1 VAGSLTLDL
10 GDGIRRTNFMKN
22 LQWKTALILVVTAL
36 SIFLFYPP
44 REKIK
49 LGLDLRGGIHLVM
62 KVNTDDAILA
72 VTDEVAGMLTQLLD
86 DESIAFASVERREPQ
101 RISVTGADINKDA
114 DFRRLVEGR
123 FPAWEARSL
132 GSGNWEL
139 TLRPSE
145 LAVMRAETVTQ
156 AIDTIRRRVDE
167 LGVAEPVIVPHS
179 DTGDQILIQLPG
191 FDDVARA
198 KALIRSTARLELRL
212 VRGAGLSEDQVLGGR
227 PQPPGTEILP
237 GADAGGNKT
246 YYLIDRTPVVTG
258 RDLKNARR
266 STDYATNTPNV
277 NFTLKPEAASRFRQ
291 VTGDNIGRP
300 LGIVLD
306 GQVVSAPTI
315 QNAIYDQ
322 GQITGNYTL
331 EEAQDL
337 AIKLRSGALPASL
350 EYLEERSVGP
360 SLGADA
366 IKSGIL
372 ASLVGLTA
380 VVVFVFVYYKLSGV
394 NAVVTLILNLLILL
408 GALAYFDATLTLPG
422 IAGVILTI
430 GMGVDSNVL
439 IFERIKEEV
448 RAGKTVRTAI
458 SASFSKV
465 FLTVFDSHLTSLI
478 AAAILFQFGTGPV
491 QGFAVTLSI
500 GLIANMFTSIFV
512 SRFLFDLIYRSQR
525 QVESL
530 SI

>member
-1 VAGSLTLDL
+1 
-10 GDGIRRTNFMKN
+10 MKKN
-22 LQWKTALILVVTAL
+22 LRWKAAVVLLVTGL
-36 SIFLFYPP
+36 SIWAFYPP
-44 REKIK
+44 QEKLK

-62 KVNTDDAILA
+62 KVKTEDAMVT
-72 VTDEVAGMLTQLLD
+72 VTDEVVGMLTELLD
-86 DESIAFASVERREPQ
+86 DESIAFASVERVEPQ
-101 RISVTGADINKDA
+101 RISVAGLDINKDA
-114 DFRRLVEGR
+114 AFRKLLETS

-139 TLRPSE
+139 TLKASE
-145 LAVMRAETVTQ
+145 VAVLRSETVVQ

-167 LGVAEPVIVPHS
+167 LGVAEAVIVPHG
-179 DTGDQILIQLPG
+179 DTGDQILVQIPG

-198 KALIRSTARLELRL
+198 KELIRSTARLELRM
-212 VRGAGLSEDQVLGGR
+212 VRAAGLSEDQVLGGR

-237 GADAGGNKT
+237 GSPDAAGDRL
-246 YYLIDRTPVVTG
+246 YYLVDRTPVVTG

-266 STDYATNTPNV
+266 SLDYETNTPNV
-277 NFTLKPEAASRFRQ
+277 SFTLKPEAAGRFQQ
-291 VTGDNIGRP
+291 VTRDNIGRQ

-306 GQVVSAPTI
+306 NQVVSAPVI
-315 QNAIYDQ
+315 QGAIYDQ
-322 GQITGNYTL
+322 GQISGNFTL

-350 EYLEERSVGP
+350 EYLEERTVGP

-366 IKSGIL
+366 IRSGIM
-372 ASLVGLTA
+372 ASLVGLAA
-380 VVVFVFVYYKLSGV
+380 VVGFVMVYYKLAGL
-394 NAVVTLILNLLILL
+394 NAIVALILNLLILL

-439 IFERIKEEV
+439 IFERIKEEM

-465 FLTVFDSHLTSLI
+465 FWTVFDSHLTSLI

-512 SRFLFDLIYRSQR
+512 SHFLFDLFYASRR

>member
-1 VAGSLTLDL
+1 
-10 GDGIRRTNFMKN
+10 MKKN
-22 LQWKTALILVVTAL
+22 LQWKAALIFVVTAL
-36 SIFLFYPP
+36 SIWAFYPP
-44 REKIK
+44 RERIK
-49 LGLDLRGGIHLVM
+49 LGLDLKGGIHLVM
-62 KVNTDDAILA
+62 KVNTDDAIVA
-72 VTDEVAGMLTQLLD
+72 VADEVAGMIAQQLD
-86 DESIAFASVERREPQ
+86 DQSISFGSAERAGPG
-101 RISVTGADINKDA
+101 RISVTGVDINKDG
-114 DFRRLVEGR
+114 DFRRLVETN
-123 FPAWEARSL
+123 FPSWDVRSL

-139 TLRPSE
+139 LIKEPE
-145 LAVMRAETVTQ
+145 LSVLRAETVTQ

-167 LGVAEPVIVPHS
+167 LGVAEPVIVPHG

-198 KALIRSTARLELRL
+198 KELIRSTARLELRL
-212 VRGAGLSEDQVLGGR
+212 VRGVGFSEDQVLAGR
-227 PQPPGTEILP
+227 PQPPGTDILP
-237 GADAGGNKT
+237 GVDAGGNRS

-266 STDYATNTPNV
+266 SLDNDTNTPNV
-277 NFTLKPEAASRFRQ
+277 AFTLKPEAASRFRQ

-306 GQVVSAPTI
+306 GQVVSAPVV
-315 QNAIYDQ
+315 QSAIYDQ
-322 GQITGNYTL
+322 GVITGNFSL

-350 EYLEERSVGP
+350 EYLEERTVGP

-366 IKSGIL
+366 IRAGIL
-372 ASLVGLTA
+372 ASLVGLSA
-380 VVVFVFVYYKLSGV
+380 VVLFVFVYYKLSGV
-394 NAVVTLILNLLILL
+394 NAVVSLTLNLVILL

-422 IAGVILTI
+422 IAGLILTI

-439 IFERIKEEV
+439 IFERIKEEM

-465 FLTVFDSHLTSLI
+465 FWTVFDSHLTSLI

-500 GLIANMFTSIFV
+500 GLLANMFTSIFV
-512 SRFLFDLIYRSQR
+512 SHFLFDLFYGSRR

>member
-1 VAGSLTLDL
+1 
-10 GDGIRRTNFMKN
+10 MKKN
-22 LQWKTALILVVTAL
+22 LRWKAGLILLAMGL
-36 SIFLFYPP
+36 SIWAFYPP
-44 REKIK
+44 RDKIK

-62 KVNTDDAILA
+62 KVNTDDAIVA

-86 DESIAFASVERREPQ
+86 DQSISFTNVERAEPE
-101 RISVTGADINKDA
+101 RISVTGVDINKDA
-114 DFRRLVEGR
+114 AFRQLVEQS

-139 TLRPSE
+139 TLRPAE
-145 LAVMRAETVTQ
+145 IAVLRAETVTQ

-167 LGVAEPVIVPHS
+167 LGVAEPVIVPHGDS
-179 DTGDQILIQLPG
+179 GDQILIQLPG

-198 KALIRSTARLELRL
+198 KELIRSTARLELRM
-212 VRGAGLSEDQVLGGR
+212 VRGAGFSEDQVLRGR
-227 PQPPGTEILP
+227 AQPPGTEILSGVDP
-237 GADAGGNKT
+237 GGNKT

-266 STDYATNTPNV
+266 SLDYDTNTPNV
-277 NFTLKPEAASRFRQ
+277 SFTLKPEAASRFRQ

-306 GQVVSAPTI
+306 NQVVSAPTI
-315 QNAIYDQ
+315 QGAIYDQ

-350 EYLEERSVGP
+350 EYLEERTVGP

-366 IKSGIL
+366 IQSGIM
-372 ASLVGLTA
+372 ASLVGLAA
-380 VVVFVFVYYKLSGV
+380 VVGFVMVYYKLAGI
-394 NAVVTLILNLLILL
+394 NAIVALILNLLILL

-439 IFERIKEEV
+439 IFERIKEEM

-465 FLTVFDSHLTSLI
+465 FWTVFDSHLTSLI

-512 SRFLFDLIYRSQR
+512 SHFLFDLFYASRR

>member
-1 VAGSLTLDL
+1 
-10 GDGIRRTNFMKN
+10 MKKN
-22 LQWKTALILVVTAL
+22 LQWKAGLILLVTGL
-36 SIFLFYPP
+36 SIWAFYPP
-44 REKIK
+44 AEKIK

-62 KVNTDDAILA
+62 KVNTDDAIVA

-86 DESIAFASVERREPQ
+86 EQSISFASAERAQPQ
-101 RISVTGADINKDA
+101 RISVTGVDINKDA
-114 DFRRLVEGR
+114 AFRQLVQGS

-132 GSGNWEL
+132 GSGTWEL
-139 TLRPSE
+139 VLRPAE
-145 LAVMRAETVTQ
+145 VAVLRAETVTQ

-167 LGVAEPVIVPHS
+167 IGVAEPVIVPHG
-179 DTGDQILIQLPG
+179 DTGDQILIQLSG
-191 FDDVARA
+191 LRRRGRA
-198 KALIRSTARLELRL
+198 KELIRSTAKLELRL
-212 VRGAGLSEDQVLGGR
+212 VRGAGFSEDQVLQGR
-227 PQPPGTEILP
+227 AQPPGTEILSGVDP
-237 GADAGGNKT
+237 GGNKT
-246 YYLIDRTPVVTG
+246 YYLIDRSPVVTG
-258 RDLKNARR
+258 RDLKNART
-266 STDYATNTPNV
+266 SIDYDTNTPNV
-277 NFTLKPEAASRFRQ
+277 SFTLKPEAASRFRQ
-291 VTGDNIGRP
+291 VTGENIGRP

-306 GQVVSAPTI
+306 NQVVSAPTI
-315 QNAIYDQ
+315 QSAIYDQ

-331 EEAQDL
+331 EEARDL

-366 IKSGIL
+366 IQSGIM

-380 VVVFVFVYYKLSGV
+380 VVAFVMFYYKLAGF
-394 NAVVTLILNLLILL
+394 NAVVALALNLVVLL
-408 GALAYFDATLTLPG
+408 GALAYLDATLTLPG

-439 IFERIKEEV
+439 IFERIKEEM

-465 FLTVFDSHLTSLI
+465 FWTIFDSHLTSLI

-512 SRFLFDLIYRSQR
+512 SHFLFDLFYASRR